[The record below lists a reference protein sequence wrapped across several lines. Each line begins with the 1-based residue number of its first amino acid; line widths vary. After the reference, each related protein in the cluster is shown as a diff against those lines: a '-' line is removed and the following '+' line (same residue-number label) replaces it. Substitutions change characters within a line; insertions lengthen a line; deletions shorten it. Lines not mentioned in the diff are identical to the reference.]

1 MVDDQPKQTKSCS
14 FDRFKMAMLLL
25 EALEDEAFVELDPV
39 PSAASRCT
47 LQTTDVAASGE
58 LSQTVA
64 KPQAVSNPALLPM
77 GNAMPPGSAEKQAAE
92 QSNLSYAVRY
102 PFIGPLLENPIN
114 ENNQNEYK
122 ATRAAT
128 RVQAIWRGLLQRQAL
143 KYVIMPGV
151 KTFVA
156 DPEPKIIGA
165 VVHFNTPADWSTTMD
180 GHVTD
185 AAHIASDRL
194 PTGGVDAPKGGA
206 NDGSW
211 FIIGM
216 RGFDDCAI
224 VKIIGCAELKYDDG
238 GFCACCNVG
247 V

>member
-1 MVDDQPKQTKSCS
+1 MVNEQPKQTKSCS
-14 FDRFKMAMLLL
+14 FDQFKMTMLLL

-39 PSAASRCT
+39 PSTASRCT

-64 KPQAVSNPALLPM
+64 KPQTVSDPALQPVDD
-77 GNAMPPGSAEKQAAE
+77 AMPPGSAEKQAAE
-92 QSNLSYAVRY
+92 QSKLSYAVRY

-114 ENNQNEYK
+114 KKNQIEYK

-143 KYVIMPGV
+143 KYVILPGV

-165 VVHFNTPADWSTTMD
+165 IVRFNTPAGWSTTMD